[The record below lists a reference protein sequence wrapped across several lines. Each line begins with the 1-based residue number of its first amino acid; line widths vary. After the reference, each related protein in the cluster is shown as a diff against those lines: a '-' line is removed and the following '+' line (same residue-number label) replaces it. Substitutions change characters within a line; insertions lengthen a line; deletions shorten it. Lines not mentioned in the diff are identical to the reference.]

1 MMQKTIKFISKPRA
15 SGNAFYVN
23 GSFDDASGFSAYA
36 KTEADGQ
43 KVVEQ
48 LTPLVGKPNDFD
60 IEDTGRE
67 YQGQKQFKLKGWPG
81 KPASGGGGYGGRGG
95 GGNFTPA
102 YGNTKEGH
110 AETQWSIQSQVALK
124 CAVELAVAG
133 KIGMTTKLVLD
144 YAEEFRAF
152 LAEKPPAAPADPL
165 AGFEKAIEAAN
176 MARKEAGVKLVDALA
191 LAEAVALRQWPNP
204 GFKNRA
210 DFVKMLGPDRL
221 KKLEADMDSNPTKF
235 EKEARA

>member
-1 MMQKTIKFISKPRA
+1 MTAIA
-15 SGNAFYVN
+15 
-23 GSFDDASGFSAYA
+23 
-36 KTEADGQ
+36 
-43 KVVEQ
+43 
-48 LTPLVGKPNDFD
+48 GKPLDGYS
-60 IEDTGRE
+60 IEANIDKNTGEQRQ
-67 YQGQKQFKLKGWPG
+67 YNGKLKWNL
-81 KPASGGGGYGGRGG
+81 KKVQPAAGGFGGRGG
-95 GGNFTPA
+95 GGGGSNYVPT
-102 YGNTKEGH
+102 YGSTKEGH

-152 LAEKPPAAPADPL
+152 LAEKPPATPADPL